1 LTNYEISEI
10 FNKNNKNH
18 IPLIKYIEELN
29 LKTKYLYLSESKNY
43 IYYACYKKISN
54 CKGTGKVDKANKK
67 FIITYFCDKKLDHLK
82 IDYKEFINIM
92 ESNKYTELNSDDI
105 YIQKLFVIYMI
116 NKKNIRDNPTIN
128 KYFTD
133 YFGSN
138 LSLSNSVLS
147 KIKNKFFD

>member
-1 LTNYEISEI
+1 
-10 FNKNNKNH
+10 
-18 IPLIKYIEELN
+18 
-29 LKTKYLYLSESKNY
+29 
-43 IYYACYKKISN
+43 
-54 CKGTGKVDKANKK
+54 
-67 FIITYFCDKKLDHLK
+67 
-82 IDYKEFINIM
+82 M

-116 NKKNIRDNPTIN
+116 NQKNIWDNPTIN

-147 KIKNKFFD
+147 KIKNKFFDEYKDLDLIQLLEKVKLNIPNLFINIYDVEYEIKIKNKRNIRNNRIIFFGIKENLKLLNYNETNEIFCNTTFVIIPFTFRL